1 MATLFD
7 HFESNDEMQI
17 KSSSSSLMIQD
28 NIVNESTLNSIG
40 ISGGAIFSLD
50 KVQFNFPNNS
60 IIDFD
65 VKNNIL
71 VVACG
76 SGSGMILIKIVER
89 PGTRFVFGTLILDF
103 GTLILDFGTLILD
116 FGTLILDFG
125 TLILAN
131 PNISCHS
138 FWRQTNVS
146 RADSL
151 D

>member
-1 MATLFD
+1 MANNMATLFD
-7 HFESNDEMQI
+7 HFESNDELQI

-40 ISGGAIFSLD
+40 ISGGGIFSLD

-65 VKNNIL
+65 VKNNML

-89 PGTRFVFGTLILDF
+89 PGTRFVFGTLIL
-103 GTLILDFGTLILD
+103 
-116 FGTLILDFG
+116 
-125 TLILAN
+125 AN

>member
-17 KSSSSSLMIQD
+17 KSSLSSLMIQD
-28 NIVNESTLNSIG
+28 NIVNESTLSSIG
-40 ISGGAIFSLD
+40 ISGDGIFSLD

-65 VKNNIL
+65 VENNIL

-89 PGTRFVFGTLILDF
+89 PGTRFVFV
-103 GTLILDFGTLILD
+103 
-116 FGTLILDFG
+116 
-125 TLILAN
+125 TLILADPN
-131 PNISCHS
+131 PNPNLSCHS
-138 FWRQTNVS
+138 SWRETNFS